1 MVSTPPL
8 PAAAPPLDILIV
20 DTDTVTSRYAELLNS
35 NPLRVV
41 TTPHAPVA
49 LEYVRRAAPALVV
62 TELAL
67 SDGNGVDI
75 CSTAKAL
82 RSPSSVLVTTADPA
96 TVPAALVAGCDGV
109 LLKPFAPNLLVGRI
123 SRLLRERSTRLRLEA
138 ARSLS
143 KAVHLTE
150 RSDLLRTGTNRKW
163 PNTHCPY
170 CTSSGVTSFDF
181 TSMRRAW
188 YACLECRKVWIAR
201 RQE

>member
-1 MVSTPPL
+1 MVSALPL
-8 PAAAPPLDILIV
+8 PAAAPPPDILIV
-20 DTDTVTSRYAELLNS
+20 DTETVTSRYAELFDG
-35 NPLRVV
+35 NPMRIV
-41 TTPHAPVA
+41 TTAHTPVA
-49 LEYVRRAAPALVV
+49 LEYVRRVAPALVV

-67 SDGNGVDI
+67 QDGNGVEI

-82 RSPSSVLVTTADPA
+82 RTPSSVLVTTGDPA
-96 TVPAALVAGCDGV
+96 AVPAALAAGCDGV
-109 LLKPFAPNLLVGRI
+109 LLKPFAPNLLISRI
-123 SRLLRERSTRLRLEA
+123 SRLLRERSTRLRLEV
-138 ARSLS
+138 ARRLS
-143 KAVHLTE
+143 KAAHLTE

-170 CTSSGVTSFDF
+170 CASSGVTSFDF